1 MRRLRSFRRIK
12 RSRRGNPFYGGM
24 SMDDFQWKKPD
35 GQGEADEAEKSQKPW
50 PDTLEEFFLQK
61 ETHSESAAE
70 EEKDPPQSSLPDL
83 ERTDSQGLSDDLGGE
98 PDAGSD
104 SDAPIPE
111 AEEPPS
117 AQPEK
122 ESSAADRAPEEVH
135 EENPNPE
142 TDAPGEPQENPVQE
156 QENPAAE
163 QPRPPYDPYGSAQ
176 SGGQQNTAPG
186 QWAPPYNPYGSPQSG
201 EQQNPAPGQP
211 PQAPYGYPQNGWQ
224 QYPGYPPYPPYG
236 YPPYPPQGQQ
246 MPFGYQPPRVYAPYG
261 QGAGKGPFH
270 QPEYTPKPP
279 KSRGYRLFIG
289 ALVTLTA
296 VFVLGFFSLSVYT
309 ALLPEK
315 NDSSASSQPPQG
327 PSEAPPESAE
337 PSQSVEDAEPAPTG
351 TLADPKFAGLAIA
364 SAPTGGESTAKEIYA
379 KVSPSIIGVVC
390 ETQEGTSSGS
400 GIICRSDGYIITNS
414 HVIKDSKNHSLLRV
428 ILHDNSQYNAAV
440 VGFDKTTD
448 LAVLKIDAKNLPVA
462 AFGNSDSLAVGDWV
476 LAIGNPGGMTFA
488 SSLTRG
494 VVSGLNR
501 SVGYSDKANM
511 TYIQTDTAISPG
523 ASGGALLN
531 LYGQVVGVNTSK
543 LVAEGY
549 EGMGFSI
556 PIARAKSIVDDLI
569 KSGYVSGR
577 ARLGIGAN
585 QVTSLQQQLGW
596 PQGVVIVS
604 IDSESA
610 FQGTEAKVNDIITKV
625 DGTSISTMTE
635 LYQKLGLHKPGDT
648 MKMTLYRPGAIGQ
661 QGKTF
666 EVTATLLAD
675 NGETQQSVK

>member
-1 MRRLRSFRRIK
+1 
-12 RSRRGNPFYGGM
+12 
-24 SMDDFQWKKPD
+24 MDDFQWKKPD
-35 GQGEADEAEKSQKPW
+35 GLGETDEAERPREPE
-50 PDTLEEFFLQK
+50 PDASEGPLPQGEV
-61 ETHSESAAE
+61 HSESAAE
-70 EEKDPPQSSLPDL
+70 EKNNPPQGSLPNL
-83 ERTDSQGLSDDLGGE
+83 ERTDSELPGDDLSRESGSDTADSASNEENQSAENPE
-98 PDAGSD
+98 PDTDGEAAGSE
-104 SDAPIPE
+104 DAPAKSPVAGVDSKIPE
-111 AEEPPS
+111 
-117 AQPEK
+117 
-122 ESSAADRAPEEVH
+122 
-135 EENPNPE
+135 
-142 TDAPGEPQENPVQE
+142 EPQENPAPE
-156 QENPAAE
+156 QENSVPG
-163 QPRPPYDPYGSAQ
+163 QRVPPYGPYGSAQ
-176 SGGQQNTAPG
+176 SGEQQSPPPG
-186 QWAPPYNPYGSPQSG
+186 QWVPPYSPYGSAQNG
-201 EQQNPAPGQP
+201 EQQNPTPGQP
-211 PQAPYGYPQNGWQ
+211 PQYPYGVPPNGWQ
-224 QYPGYPPYPPYG
+224 QYPGYPPYPPYS

-246 MPFGYQPPRVYAPYG
+246 PPFGYQPPRVYAPYG
-261 QGAGKGPFH
+261 QGVGGEPFR

-289 ALVTLTA
+289 ALATLT
-296 VFVLGFFSLSVYT
+296 VIFVLGFFSFSVYT
-309 ALLPEK
+309 ALLPEQ
-315 NDSSASSQPPQG
+315 NGSSSSSEQPEE
-327 PSEAPPESAE
+327 PSEAPPESGSS
-337 PSQSVEDAEPAPTG
+337 SQSTDDAEPAPTG
-351 TLADPKFAGLAIA
+351 TLADPGFAGLKITSTA
-364 SAPTGGESTAKEIYA
+364 SGGERTAKDIYA

-400 GIICRSDGYIITNS
+400 GIICRADGYIITNS
-414 HVIKDSKNHSLLRV
+414 HVITDSKSHLKLRV

-448 LAVLKIDAKNLPVA
+448 LAVLKIEAKNLPVA
-462 AFGNSDSLAVGDWV
+462 TFGDSDALAVGDWV

-556 PIARAKSIVDDLI
+556 PIARAKSIVDNLI
-569 KSGYVSGR
+569 QNGYVSGR

-585 QVTSLQQQLGW
+585 EVTSLQQQLGW
-596 PQGVVIVS
+596 PQGVIIVA

-648 MKMTLYRPGAIGQ
+648 MKMTIYRPGAIGQ
-661 QGKTF
+661 QGKSF
-666 EVTATLLAD
+666 EVTVTLLAD

>member
-1 MRRLRSFRRIK
+1 
-12 RSRRGNPFYGGM
+12 
-24 SMDDFQWKKPD
+24 MDDFEWKEPD
-35 GQGEADEAEKSQKPW
+35 GPKQADGAE
-50 PDTLEEFFLQK
+50 
-61 ETHSESAAE
+61 
-70 EEKDPPQSSLPDL
+70 PPQEIAQDVGGETFPEKELHSADMVEESNSPQDSSPNL
-83 ERTDSQGLSDDLGGE
+83 ERTDLDSEAEAPEDV
-98 PDAGSD
+98 PRSD
-104 SDAPIPE
+104 SMPQ
-111 AEEPPS
+111 AEP
-117 AQPEK
+117 QM
-122 ESSAADRAPEEVH
+122 H
-135 EENPNPE
+135 
-142 TDAPGEPQENPVQE
+142 GEPQEDSAQNR
-156 QENPAAE
+156 ENPAAN
-163 QPRPPYDPYGSAQ
+163 QSSPPYDPYGSAQ
-176 SGGQQNTAPG
+176 SGGQSNPTPG
-186 QWAPPYNPYGSPQSG
+186 QWVPPQVPYG
-201 EQQNPAPGQP
+201 A
-211 PQAPYGYPQNGWQ
+211 PQNGGQ
-224 QYPGYPPYPPYG
+224 QPPGYPPYPPYD
-236 YPPYPPQGQQ
+236 PPYPPQGQQ
-246 MPFGYQPPRVYAPYG
+246 VPFGYQPPRVYAPFG
-261 QGAGKGPFH
+261 QGAGKEPFY
-270 QPEYTPKPP
+270 QPEFTPKPP
-279 KSRGYRLFIG
+279 KSRGYRLFMG
-289 ALVTLTA
+289 VLVTLAA

-309 ALLPEK
+309 ALSPER
-315 NDSSASSQPPQG
+315 NDASSSEQPEE
-327 PSEAPPESAE
+327 PSQAPPESGTS
-337 PSQSVEDAEPAPTG
+337 SQVVDDAKPAPAG
-351 TLADPKFAGLAIA
+351 TLALPSFAGLKIA
-364 SAPTGGESTAKEIYA
+364 AVPSGGERTAKEIYA
-379 KVSPSIIGVVC
+379 EVSPSIIGVVC

-400 GIICRSDGYIITNS
+400 GIICRADGYIITNS
-414 HVIKDSKNHSLLRV
+414 HVIKDSKNHLKLRV

-476 LAIGNPGGMTFA
+476 LALGNPGGMTFA

-569 KSGYVSGR
+569 KTGYVSGR

-585 QVTSLQQQLGW
+585 QVSSLQQQLGW

-610 FQGTEAKVNDIITKV
+610 FEGTEAKVNDIITKV
-625 DGTSISTMTE
+625 DGTPITTMTE
-635 LYQKLGLHKPGDT
+635 LYQKLGLHKPGET
-648 MKMTLYRPGAIGQ
+648 MKMTLFRPGAIGQ

-675 NGETQQSVK
+675 NGETQQSIK

>member
-1 MRRLRSFRRIK
+1 MRRLRSFQKRK

-24 SMDDFQWKKPD
+24 SMDDFQWKRPD
-35 GQGEADEAEKSQKPW
+35 GQGEADEAEKTQKPW

-61 ETHSESAAE
+61 ETHSEGAAE
-70 EEKDPPQSSLPDL
+70 EQKAPPPGGMPELQ
-83 ERTDSQGLSDDLGGE
+83 RTDSPGPGDSSAGE
-98 PDAGSD
+98 PDAGSG
-104 SDAPIPE
+104 SDTPE
-111 AEEPPS
+111 RNAEKPPQE
-117 AQPEK
+117 QPENGS
-122 ESSAADRAPEEVH
+122 SSAERAPEDAR
-135 EENPNPE
+135 EETAGAE
-142 TDAPGEPQENPVQE
+142 AKAQDQPQEYPAQE
-156 QENPAAE
+156 QENPAARRAG
-163 QPRPPYDPYGSAQ
+163 QPYDPYG
-176 SGGQQNTAPG
+176 P
-186 QWAPPYNPYGSPQSG
+186 PQSG
-201 EQQNPAPGQP
+201 ERQNPAPGQP
-211 PQAPYGYPQNGWQ
+211 PQGPYGYPQNGWQ
-224 QYPGYPPYPPYG
+224 QYPGYPAYPPYG
-236 YPPYPPQGQQ
+236 NPSGSQQGRQT
-246 MPFGYQPPRVYAPYG
+246 PFGYQPPRVYAPYG
-261 QGAGKGPFH
+261 QGGGPFY

-279 KSRGYRLFIG
+279 KSRGYRLFFG
-289 ALVTLTA
+289 AIVTLTA
-296 VFVLGFFSLSVYT
+296 VFVLGFFSFSVYT
-309 ALLPEK
+309 ALSPER
-315 NDSSASSQPPQG
+315 NGSSSSQPPQG
-327 PSEAPPESAE
+327 PSEVPPESAE
-337 PSQSVEDAEPAPTG
+337 PSQGAENAEPAPAG
-351 TLADPKFAGLAIA
+351 KLADSKFAGLAIV
-364 SAPTGGESTAKEIYA
+364 SVPSGGESTAKAIYA
-379 KVSPSIIGVVC
+379 RVSPSIIGVVC
-390 ETQEGTSSGS
+390 ETQSGTSSGS

-414 HVIKDSKNHSLLRV
+414 HVINDSKSHSMLRV

-569 KSGYVSGR
+569 RSGYVSGR

-585 QVTSLQQQLGW
+585 QVSSLQQQMGW
-596 PQGVVIVS
+596 PQGVIIAS

-625 DGTSISTMTE
+625 DGTPISTMTE
-635 LYQKLGLHKPGDT
+635 LYQKLGLHKPGDK

-661 QGKTF
+661 PGKTF

>member
-12 RSRRGNPFYGGM
+12 RSRRGKPFYGGM
-24 SMDDFQWKKPD
+24 SMDDFQWKKSD

-61 ETHSESAAE
+61 ETHSKSAAE

-83 ERTDSQGLSDDLGGE
+83 ERTDSQGPSDDLVGE

-104 SDAPIPE
+104 SDVPISE
-111 AEEPPS
+111 AEEPPL

-135 EENPNPE
+135 EEDPNPE
-142 TDAPGEPQENPVQE
+142 TDAPGEPQENPAQE
-156 QENPAAE
+156 QENPAEE

-176 SGGQQNTAPG
+176 SEGRQDTAPG

-309 ALLPEK
+309 ALSPEK

-414 HVIKDSKNHSLLRV
+414 HVIKDSKNHSMLRV